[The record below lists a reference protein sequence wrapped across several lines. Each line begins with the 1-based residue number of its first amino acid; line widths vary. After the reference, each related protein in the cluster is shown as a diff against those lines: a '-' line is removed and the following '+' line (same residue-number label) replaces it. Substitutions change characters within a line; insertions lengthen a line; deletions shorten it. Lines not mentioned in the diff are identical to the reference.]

1 MTTLTAP
8 RRRQLAVLS
17 PLSQLRAG
25 RLPRRLVQLAVG
37 LTLYGTSM
45 AMIVRSS
52 LGLDPWD
59 VLHYG
64 LAARTGLSFGTVV
77 ILVGVVVL
85 ALWVP
90 IRQLPGLG
98 TVANVVVIG
107 VVSDLVLRVLST
119 PGQPVA
125 RAGLLVG
132 GVVLNGLAGALYIGS
147 QLGPGP
153 RDGLMTGLVRR
164 SGRSVRLV
172 RTSIEVGVVVVGWLL
187 GGVVGVGTVL
197 YALAIGPLVQAML
210 PWCVVGLDVE
220 PDLGSVVE
228 PGPETGLETGL
239 TGLETGE

>member
-107 VVSDLVLRVLST
+107 VVADAVLGALST
-119 PGQPVA
+119 PDAAGRPRRAAGRRGACSTAWPA
-125 RAGLLVG
+125 RSTSAPSSAPARG
-132 GVVLNGLAGALYIGS
+132 
-147 QLGPGP
+147 
-153 RDGLMTGLVRR
+153 TG
-164 SGRSVRLV
+164 
-172 RTSIEVGVVVVGWLL
+172 
-187 GGVVGVGTVL
+187 
-197 YALAIGPLVQAML
+197 
-210 PWCVVGLDVE
+210 
-220 PDLGSVVE
+220 
-228 PGPETGLETGL
+228 
-239 TGLETGE
+239 